1 MTTNHLIT
9 NAQIIDGLG
18 NPAFPGSVLL
28 KDGRIEQV
36 IPAGIPLPSLTK
48 DSSPNPIDANGNWLM
63 PGLID
68 SHCHSTF
75 DEVSSNDELFFHR
88 SRPGLAA
95 VIAAENLKRILR
107 AGVTSICDPDSIHEL
122 GYDLKEAINAG
133 VFPGPRMRTGGYA
146 LLTSVGGTAG
156 RLIPD
161 QGIVGYGKVVKGK
174 DEIVAEVRRQIKM
187 GADWIKVHVSGLV
200 PNHRQRGELCV
211 WSREELEIVC
221 QTSHDL
227 GTPVMGH
234 CRGSSSVFEAARA
247 GFDLILHGTL
257 MEAAALDMVIERKVP
272 IAPTLTF
279 QANLIDFGH
288 QIGAA
293 PFIQDLFRREIA
305 DSAETLR
312 KAYDAGV
319 PILCGSESGFSV
331 TPYGHWHYREM
342 EVLIKEMGFS
352 PLEAIRSA
360 TYENAR
366 AMLHHGELGHI
377 QAGSIA
383 DLLLVSKNPTQDVT
397 VLGDEE
403 NLKMIFKDGVI
414 QDLGPSTQ
422 RKPINGWR
430 VVNYGQILTQQVA
443 KG

>member
-1 MTTNHLIT
+1 M
-9 NAQIIDGLG
+9 
-18 NPAFPGSVLL
+18 PV
-28 KDGRIEQV
+28 
-36 IPAGIPLPSLTK
+36 
-48 DSSPNPIDANGNWLM
+48 SSRTQDANRWLC
-63 PGLID
+63 P
-68 SHCHSTF
+68 
-75 DEVSSNDELFFHR
+75 
-88 SRPGLAA
+88 A
-95 VIAAENLKRILR
+95 
-107 AGVTSICDPDSIHEL
+107 
-122 GYDLKEAINAG
+122 DLC
-133 VFPGPRMRTGGYA
+133 
-146 LLTSVGGTAG
+146 GGTAG

-187 GADWIKVHVSGLV
+187 GADWIKVHVSGLI

-257 MEAAALDMVIERKVP
+257 MEADTLDMVIERKVP

-319 PILCGSESGFSV
+319 PILCGSEWVLCYTLRALALSGDGGADQGDGLQSI
-331 TPYGHWHYREM
+331 GSHSKCHLRECS
-342 EVLIKEMGFS
+342 GDAAS
-352 PLEAIRSA
+352 WR
-360 TYENAR
+360 AR
-366 AMLHHGELGHI
+366 HI

-383 DLLLVSKNPTQDVT
+383 DLLLVSKDPTQDVT

-414 QDLGPSTQ
+414 QDLGPRSQ

-443 KG
+443 KGKGE